1 MYKVSNSIVGV
12 IILIV
17 AFSAVALAHNV
28 ADGNA
33 RTERVQE
40 YAINSNLNSI
50 NGIIEYGNPT
60 IRDGQW
66 SWMALSIS
74 NPLVADCHSGTTSTS
89 QLRVVRVG
97 WFKQSANSYA
107 REMYA
112 YIGSA
117 GNIAVTITANNVT
130 NNRRYSA
137 IATDT
142 DGNPN
147 DWAFRSQPA
156 GGGSWTTLGYT
167 SVGPNHNQMKCVT
180 VGGWASSFSNAIGV
194 AAIYSIAVNGS
205 TWSSPAHSVINSPYQ
220 SAWIPALSGYQYSG
234 NN

>member
-1 MYKVSNSIVGV
+1 MYKVSNSILGV

-40 YAINSNLNSI
+40 YAANSNLHNI
-50 NGIIEYGNPT
+50 YGIIEYGNPT

-74 NPLVADCHSGTTSTS
+74 NPLVGDCHSGTTSTS

-97 WFKQSANSYA
+97 WFKQSANPYP

-112 YIGSA
+112 YIGSN
-117 GNIAVTITANNVT
+117 GNISVTITPNYISGPKVYNAV
-130 NNRRYSA
+130 
-137 IATDT
+137 ATDT
-142 DGNPN
+142 QGNPN
-147 DWAFRSQPA
+147 DWMFRTQSTS
-156 GGGSWTTLGYT
+156 GGSWTILGYT

-180 VGGWASSFSNAIGV
+180 VGGWASSSSNFSFR
-194 AAIYSIAVNGS
+194 
-205 TWSSPAHSVINSPYQ
+205 
-220 SAWIPALSGYQYSG
+220 
-234 NN
+234 